1 MKQLFWDYWSWQVA
15 LTNCQRMNIQE
26 LRRLQIWYRM
36 SKHYLEKAR
45 WGDADTYVKLA
56 DCYRNGVDVKADFM
70 GMTAMLAM
78 AEQY

>member
-1 MKQLFWDYWSWQVA
+1 MASCSDQLSENEYTGVEKAANLVSNEYQ
-15 LTNCQRMNIQE
+15 
-26 LRRLQIWYRM
+26 
-36 SKHYLEKAR
+36 HYLEKAR
-45 WGDADTYVKLA
+45 WGDADTYVKQA